1 MIFFTSI
8 CSNYLPKAMTLAESV
23 KRHCPDA
30 KFVLC
35 LVERDVPEI
44 AAAYPHFDEV
54 VLAKDAGWDNFDR
67 FMFRHAIVEAS
78 TAVKAQFMLNLL
90 ERFPEESKFVYLDP
104 DVLVYS
110 DLVELEQLLDSES
123 IVLCPH
129 LLRPSDLVEL
139 EQLLDSE
146 SIVLCPHLLRPGNID
161 MEISSLAHGCYN
173 LGFLGISRAQNS
185 IAFLTWWAER
195 LFQFCYDDISRGIFT
210 DQRWIDLAP
219 CFFNVSVLKHHGYDF
234 ATWSLLN
241 SDLRQTGD
249 AYQINGD
256 PLRFIHFSGL
266 DSGTIDRAIGWW
278 LTDNNRDTF
287 VKLYQE
293 YKQLLAEHGQE
304 TLGKLP
310 WTYANYVD
318 GRKISNDM
326 RVAYRNRDLWDAVPA
341 PFDSSDQEISS
352 LTSPAGAEQLSTRSV
367 GGVAESASPPSVL
380 DRVTASVR
388 AVGVG
393 PTMLKAIRKVTRTKV
408 SK

>member
-8 CSNYLPKAMTLAESV
+8 CANYLPKAMTLAESV
-23 KRHCPDA
+23 KRHCADA

-35 LVERDVPEI
+35 LVERDVSEV
-44 AAAYPHFDEV
+44 AASYEHFDEV
-54 VLAKDAGWDNFDR
+54 VLAKNAGWVNFDR

-90 ERFPEESKFVYLDP
+90 ERFPAESKFVYLDP

-110 DLVELEQLLDSES
+110 ELVELEQLLDHQS
-123 IVLCPH
+123 V
-129 LLRPSDLVEL
+129 
-139 EQLLDSE
+139 
-146 SIVLCPHLLRPGNID
+146 VLCPHLLRPGNID

-173 LGFLGISRAQNS
+173 LGFLGISRAPNS
-185 IAFLTWWAER
+185 HAFLAWWAER
-195 LFQFCYDDISRGIFT
+195 LFQFCYDDINRGIFT

-219 CFFNVSVLKHHGYDF
+219 CFFDVSVLKHHGYDF

-241 SDLRQTGD
+241 SDLRQEGEV
-249 AYQINGD
+249 YQVNGD

-266 DSGTIDRAIGWW
+266 DSGTIDKAIGWW
-278 LTDNNRDTF
+278 LTDNNRETF
-287 VKLYQE
+287 VKLYNE
-293 YKQLLAEHGQE
+293 YKQLLIEHGQE

-310 WTYANYVD
+310 WTYANYSD
-318 GRKISNDM
+318 GRKISNEA
-326 RVAYRNRDLWDAVPA
+326 RVAYRARELWDAIPS
-341 PFDSSDQEISS
+341 PFGSSDRNILS
-352 LTSPAGAEQLSTRSV
+352 LANPAGTEVAQAQQPAGADP
-367 GGVAESASPPSVL
+367 ASPPSVL

-393 PTMLKAIRKVTRTKV
+393 PTMLKAIRKVTRAKA

>member
-8 CSNYLPKAMTLAESV
+8 CSNYLPKAMALAESV
-23 KRHCPDA
+23 KQHCTNA

-35 LVERDVPEI
+35 LVEREIPE
-44 AAAYPHFDEV
+44 AAASFAHFDEV
-54 VLAKDAGWDNFDR
+54 ILAKNAGWDNFDQ

-110 DLVELEQLLDSES
+110 DLTELELLLD
-123 IVLCPH
+123 
-129 LLRPSDLVEL
+129 D
-139 EQLLDSE
+139 Q

-173 LGFLGISRAQNS
+173 LGFLGIGRSQNS
-185 IAFLTWWAER
+185 HAFLTWWAER

-219 CFFNVSVLKHHGYDF
+219 CFFDVSVLKHHGYDF

-241 SDLRQTGD
+241 SDLHRHGD
-249 AYQINGD
+249 AYQVNGD

-278 LTDNNRDTF
+278 LNDGNRDTF
-287 VKLYQE
+287 VKLYGE
-293 YKQLLAEHGQE
+293 YKQLIVKHGQE
-304 TLGKLP
+304 TLGKSP
-310 WTYANYVD
+310 WTYANYSD
-318 GRKISNDM
+318 GRKISNGT
-326 RVAYRNRDLWDAVPA
+326 RVAYRNRDLWDAA
-341 PFDSSDQEISS
+341 PSPFESSDREISALAS
-352 LTSPAGAEQLSTRSV
+352 QVVAEQPDAQSV
-367 GGVAESASPPSVL
+367 VAELHSDSLPSVL
-380 DRVTASVR
+380 DRVTTSVR
-388 AVGVG
+388 TVGVG
-393 PTMLKAIRKVTRTKV
+393 STMLKAIRKVTRAKIPR
-408 SK
+408 

>member
-35 LVERDVPEI
+35 LVEREVPEI
-44 AAAYPHFDEV
+44 AAAYAHFDEV

-90 ERFPEESKFVYLDP
+90 ERFPDQSKFVYLDP

-123 IVLCPH
+123 IV
-129 LLRPSDLVEL
+129 V
-139 EQLLDSE
+139 
-146 SIVLCPHLLRPGNID
+146 CPHLLRPGNID

-173 LGFLGISRAQNS
+173 LGFLGIGRAQNS
-185 IAFLTWWAER
+185 IAFLRWWAER
-195 LFQFCYDDISRGIFT
+195 LFQFCYDDICRGIFT
-210 DQRWIDLAP
+210 DQRWVDLAP
-219 CFFNVSVLKHHGYDF
+219 CFFDVSVLKHHGYDF

-249 AYQINGD
+249 AYQVNGD

-266 DSGTIDRAIGWW
+266 DSGTIDKAIGWW
-278 LTDNNRDTF
+278 LTDSNRDTF

-293 YKQLLAEHGQE
+293 YRQLLAEHGQG

-310 WTYANYVD
+310 WTYANYAD
-318 GRKISNDM
+318 GRKISTEM
-326 RVAYRNRDLWDAVPA
+326 RVAYRNPELWDAVPA
-341 PFDSSDQEISS
+341 PFESSDREISS
-352 LTSPAGAEQLSTRSV
+352 HVIPANAEQSSAQAV
-367 GGVAESASPPSVL
+367 GGAAEPASPSVL
-380 DRVTASVR
+380 DRVSASVR

-393 PTMLKAIRKVTRTKV
+393 PTMLKAIRKVTRAKAP
-408 SK
+408 K